1 MLSDEGNLIGRSI
14 GLFCFVSAA
23 NVLGSNVM
31 GSNVFS
37 VILSGCLGQIM
48 GIKTATGILRLD
60 AVPEL

>member
-23 NVLGSNVM
+23 NVM